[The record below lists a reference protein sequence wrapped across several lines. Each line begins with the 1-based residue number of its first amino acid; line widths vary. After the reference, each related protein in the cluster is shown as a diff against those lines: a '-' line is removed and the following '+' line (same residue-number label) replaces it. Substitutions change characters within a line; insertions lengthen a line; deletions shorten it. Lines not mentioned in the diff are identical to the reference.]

1 MPYRFDVRYQ
11 ITVVEAGK
19 VVDKLRATPFE
30 KHILTL
36 SPSSTPSRLSGK
48 STLGSSTFLDFRIAG
63 FSSSGSNHIRE
74 HLPKK
79 SVPISP
85 AGSSV
90 LGPPHK

>member
-48 STLGSSTFLDFRIAG
+48 STLGSSTFLDFGLPVLRQLAG
-63 FSSSGSNHIRE
+63 AADQSERLKE
-74 HLPKK
+74 
-79 SVPISP
+79 
-85 AGSSV
+85 
-90 LGPPHK
+90 